1 MTYDLFH
8 QLLYV
13 CSTQNDSSD
22 FLEKLEDMSV
32 QELQQHYASAQ
43 MHYQIHDSGNDISRS
58 A

>member
-1 MTYDLFH
+1 MTYDIFH
-8 QLLYV
+8 QLLYI

-22 FLEKLEDMSV
+22 FLKKLEDMSV

-43 MHYQIHDSGNDISRS
+43 MHYQIHDSDNDMSRS